1 MDATRILE
9 ISDLWVSFPAYRSE
23 PVRALK
29 GIYLRI
35 ASGSSSACGRL
46 GSARR
51 RWPAPPWGWCR
62 RQASSSVRVLFD
74 GRDWRVSTTR
84 PAALLP

>member
-29 GIYLRI
+29 GVDLKI
-35 ASGSSSACGRL
+35 GR
-46 GSARR
+46 AH
-51 RWPAPPWGWCR
+51 
-62 RQASSSVRVLFD
+62 V
-74 GRDWRVSTTR
+74 
-84 PAALLP
+84 